1 MTELSGHPLIWLAG
15 LLFVFALL
23 GLALARRRQ
32 PSFRVVK
39 RAFLTENEKEFLQR
53 LETAFPEHR
62 VMAQVSMGALM
73 APDVRGGTGTYL
85 SIRGRFAQ
93 KVVDFVILDDAL
105 EVIALVELDD
115 RTHRLDKDA
124 ARDAMT
130 AAAGYVT
137 LRYRSREKPEPDR
150 IREELQ
156 SIHGALRRRPD
167 RLPLTRGGRQPPAP
181 GADPRW
187 SGRGSP

>member
-1 MTELSGHPLIWLAG
+1 MTELAGHPLFWIGG
-15 LLFVFALL
+15 LLLLFALL
-23 GLALARRRQ
+23 GLVLARRR
-32 PSFRVVK
+32 PPAFRVVK

-53 LETAFPEHR
+53 LEQAFPEHR

-73 APDVRGGTGTYL
+73 APDVPGGTGHYL

-115 RTHRLDKDA
+115 RTHRQDKDA
-124 ARDAMT
+124 ERDTMT

-137 LRYRSREKPEPDR
+137 LRYRSREKPAPQA
-150 IREELQ
+150 IRAELQ
-156 SIHGALRRRPD
+156 ALHAALRRRPGQ
-167 RLPLTRGGRQPPAP
+167 RPARRAVQ
-181 GADPRW
+181 G
-187 SGRGSP
+187 SG